1 MQLGINYFA
10 LKKFD
15 EAAVY
20 LFKAVEYN
28 PDNYW
33 YLDQLFKTYETI
45 EGTSKAMEMVE
56 NLAKKS
62 DIHKEQLLNLY
73 LNRGFAKEA
82 LLLLNTLG
90 DMNGKSSK
98 RVQQRARIEY
108 QLSKLNKS
116 DSNTI
121 PASIEKSAA
130 EGVNVVSNYVK
141 SIEEEL
147 SRKSYITMLKLVQEA
162 LELYP
167 AEARFYVSQGMAYN
181 GLNKPKQA
189 LESLAVALDYLV
201 DVWYWNVLYMNKCRL
216 HIQL

>member
-1 MQLGINYFA
+1 M
-10 LKKFD
+10 
-15 EAAVY
+15 
-20 LFKAVEYN
+20 FKAVEYN

-141 SIEEEL
+141 SIEE
-147 SRKSYITMLKLVQEA
+147 SC
-162 LELYP
+162 LENPIL
-167 AEARFYVSQGMAYN
+167 R
-181 GLNKPKQA
+181 
-189 LESLAVALDYLV
+189 
-201 DVWYWNVLYMNKCRL
+201 C
-216 HIQL
+216 

>member
-1 MQLGINYFA
+1 MRP
-10 LKKFD
+10 LK
-15 EAAVY
+15 V
-20 LFKAVEYN
+20 L
-28 PDNYW
+28 
-33 YLDQLFKTYETI
+33 LSQ
-45 EGTSKAMEMVE
+45 EMVE

-147 SRKSYITMLKLVQEA
+147 SRN
-162 LELYP
+162 LYYD
-167 AEARFYVSQGMAYN
+167 AKASSRGIRIIS
-181 GLNKPKQA
+181 
-189 LESLAVALDYLV
+189 
-201 DVWYWNVLYMNKCRL
+201 R
-216 HIQL
+216 

>member
-1 MQLGINYFA
+1 MKYLFSWGMFILLGWVITPYQACAQEEESAEISLELYSDEFQEYFFEALKQKGIENYDKAINLLIKCKKLQPLETAVDYELGINYFA

-98 RVQQRARIEY
+98 RDTTKSSDRI
-108 QLSKLNKS
+108 
-116 DSNTI
+116 
-121 PASIEKSAA
+121 SI
-130 EGVNVVSNYVK
+130 
-141 SIEEEL
+141 
-147 SRKSYITMLKLVQEA
+147 
-162 LELYP
+162 
-167 AEARFYVSQGMAYN
+167 
-181 GLNKPKQA
+181 KQI
-189 LESLAVALDYLV
+189 
-201 DVWYWNVLYMNKCRL
+201 K
-216 HIQL
+216 